1 MLGEG
6 RGGEGNDG
14 PQSQSDSFSHRISVM
29 TGGKCELQTKEK
41 MIPRQILQMTDSQDM
56 DNGFAL
62 SVESSQ
68 VNFYLNSHRIMI
80 NTN

>member
-1 MLGEG
+1 
-6 RGGEGNDG
+6 
-14 PQSQSDSFSHRISVM
+14 M
-29 TGGKCELQTKEK
+29 TGGMCELQTKEK
-41 MIPRQILQMTDSQDM
+41 MIPRQILQITDSLDM
-56 DNGFAL
+56 DNGFAV